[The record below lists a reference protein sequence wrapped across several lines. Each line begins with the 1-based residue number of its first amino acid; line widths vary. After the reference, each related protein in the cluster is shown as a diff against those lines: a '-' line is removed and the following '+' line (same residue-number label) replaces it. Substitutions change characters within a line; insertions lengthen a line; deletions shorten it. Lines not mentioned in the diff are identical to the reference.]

1 MNVSKTALVASCDP
15 DVTRVIEFCLTQ
27 EGFCVLVTQQSERV
41 FEMQQ
46 AAQPDLV
53 VLDADLPEPDGWQ
66 ICRLI
71 RKNSPVPI
79 VMVAGI
85 KSPDNLITSLE
96 MGADDCLI
104 KPINCR
110 EALARVNAIFRRIG
124 FSRPPLPETRIKI
137 GDLSLDKISYKV
149 YKGEQELLLRQ
160 KEYDLLHTLMSSP
173 GKVLSRAELLD
184 QVWGIDWL
192 GDTRTLD
199 VHIRWVRK
207 KIEEQPSEPRYIQ
220 TVRGVGY
227 RFVSPTELSLH

>member
-15 DVTRVIEFCLTQ
+15 DIIRIIEFCLTQ
-27 EGFCVLVTQQSERV
+27 EGFCVLVTQQGERV
-41 FEMQQ
+41 YEMQQ

-66 ICRLI
+66 LCQLI

-79 VMVAGI
+79 VMLAGV
-85 KSPDNLITSLE
+85 KSLENLITGLE
-96 MGADDCLI
+96 MGADECLI

-110 EALARVNAIFRRIG
+110 EALARINAIFRRIG
-124 FSRPPLPETRIKI
+124 FTHPPQPETRIRI
-137 GDLSLDKISYKV
+137 GDLSLDKITYKV
-149 YKGEQELLLRQ
+149 YKGGQELLLRQ
-160 KEYDLLHTLMSSP
+160 KEYDLLNTLMSSP

-199 VHIRWVRK
+199 VHIRWVRI
-207 KIEEQPSEPRYIQ
+207 KIEEEPSEPRYIQ

-227 RFVSPTELSLH
+227 RFVSPAELSLQ